1 MNTTKSICV
10 SEAIQ
15 NNKIYSIKVFS
26 LFKTNWNRFY
36 YFVKKIFFFLSRSF
50 ICIQN
55 EIKVEKKERN
65 DLCYCILLLLE
76 NNNYTNG

>member
-36 YFVKKIFFFLSRSF
+36 YFVKKIFFFSL
-50 ICIQN
+50 
-55 EIKVEKKERN
+55 
-65 DLCYCILLLLE
+65 DLLFAFKMKLK
-76 NNNYTNG
+76 